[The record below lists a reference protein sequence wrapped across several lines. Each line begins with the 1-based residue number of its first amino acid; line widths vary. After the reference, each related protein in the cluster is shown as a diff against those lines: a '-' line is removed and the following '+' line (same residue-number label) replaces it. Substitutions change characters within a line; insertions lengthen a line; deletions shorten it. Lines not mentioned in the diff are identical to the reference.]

1 MNFEHEFHGAN
12 LAYILELR
20 ERFEEDPNS
29 VDESTRRFFEQW
41 QEGDA
46 GATSVAISNLQTV
59 IATANLA
66 QAIRAQGYFGSRPE
80 SVIQADGGAVSDVG
94 ISQFTARGFAQPS
107 RRNCEPCKYRQSK
120 QCL

>member
-59 IATANLA
+59 IAP
-66 QAIRAQGYFGSRPE
+66 IWHRRFVPRD
-80 SVIQADGGAVSDVG
+80 IW
-94 ISQFTARGFAQPS
+94 QPT
-107 RRNCEPCKYRQSK
+107 
-120 QCL
+120 